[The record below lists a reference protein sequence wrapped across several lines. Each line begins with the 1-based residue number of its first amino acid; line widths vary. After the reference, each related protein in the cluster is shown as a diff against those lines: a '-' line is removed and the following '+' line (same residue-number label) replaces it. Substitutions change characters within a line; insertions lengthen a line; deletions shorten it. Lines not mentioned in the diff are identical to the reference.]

1 MAYGLKL
8 SKSIQILG
16 FNVLIILFTLSGVT
30 GDRKSGLLYFFT
42 KKKCKIICMFQ
53 MFGGVIPKSANN
65 FVLNLGQQK
74 IMC

>member
-8 SKSIQILG
+8 SISIQILG

-42 KKKCKIICMFQ
+42 KKKCKNYLYVPNVWWCY
-53 MFGGVIPKSANN
+53 S
-65 FVLNLGQQK
+65 
-74 IMC
+74 